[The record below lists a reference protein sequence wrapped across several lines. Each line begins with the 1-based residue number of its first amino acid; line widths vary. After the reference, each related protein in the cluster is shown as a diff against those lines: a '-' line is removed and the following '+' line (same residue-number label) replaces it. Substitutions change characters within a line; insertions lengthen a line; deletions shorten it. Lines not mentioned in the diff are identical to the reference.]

1 MNRLHHLAKKM
12 TNAPV
17 VMRFSGKPVTY
28 HFNSSLRS
36 LSDLTDPTST
46 VIVTDRHL
54 MEAHPQ
60 RFDGWRTIVLEPGE
74 SHKVQSTVDDIIR
87 RLIEWQVDRSFTI
100 VGVGGGV
107 VTDITG
113 YAASVYMRGL
123 RFGFVP
129 SSLLAM
135 VDASIGGKNG
145 IDVGPYKNMVG
156 VIRQPAFLLYD
167 FGLLETLPAPE
178 WSNGFAEI
186 IKHACIRDAS
196 AFRLLEKHDLE
207 GLRAR
212 PDILQP
218 LIRRNALLK
227 SRIVRRDEFEQ
238 GDRKLLNFGHTL
250 GHALETSYQLSHGQ
264 AVALGM
270 MAACRISELQTGF
283 AHTDRVSDVI
293 ARYGLPAAG
302 SFDPDKIMSV
312 LRMDKKRV
320 SRHMNYI
327 LLERIGHGIVQPLPL
342 EELEARIRSLA
353 SSGPALPP
361 IDPSN

>member
-1 MNRLHHLAKKM
+1 M
-12 TNAPV
+12 TKSPV
-17 VMRFSGKPVTY
+17 VMRFSGKPVAY
-28 HFNSSLRS
+28 HFNGSLRS
-36 LSDLTDPTST
+36 LADLTDPSRT
-46 VIVTDRHL
+46 VIVTDQHL
-54 MEAHPQ
+54 MEAHRQ

-74 SHKVQSTVDDIIR
+74 SQKVQSTVDDIIR
-87 RLIEWQVDRSFTI
+87 QLIEWQVDRTFTL

-129 SSLLAM
+129 TSLLAM

-156 VIRQPAFLLYD
+156 VIRQPSFLLYD
-167 FGLLETLPAPE
+167 YELLETLPDTE

-196 AFRLLEKHDLE
+196 AFRLLERHDLHH
-207 GLRAR
+207 LRQR
-212 PDILQP
+212 PNILRP

-250 GHALETSYQLSHGQ
+250 GHALETSYVLSHGQ

-270 MAACRISELQTGF
+270 VAACRISEMRTAF
-283 AHTDRVSDVI
+283 AHTDRVVDVI
-293 ARYGLPAAG
+293 ARYGLPVAG

-320 SRHMNYI
+320 SLQMNYI
-327 LLERIGHGIVQPLPL
+327 LLEHIGRGIVQPLPL

-353 SSGPALPP
+353 SSGPALEP